1 MGLWTPASGWV
12 SFALALRSCAADA
25 GRESGGTGMG
35 FLTEAEEGSVRVTRM
50 ILHVVGR
57 RDSEFSPEPEI
68 PVQEELFFRSRI
80 ITEAASGV
88 HSFEDH
94 SLVKPIL
101 EQMAQ
106 SALTFEQG
114 GQRLAQRF
122 WIDHV
127 KQSTS
132 GAFFVFELRGDDP
145 AVVLY
150 AMVKYDYRSAVELSQ
165 VDGQS
170 VLREIVQAF
179 VKERKAVQKLCIARV
194 RDGVA
199 ETIVSAADRMKE
211 APDLTDYFEKFLG
224 VSRSRSARELSK
236 QLNEVLR
243 ASLDELKD
251 FLPNND
257 VGAAV
262 AQAKVALQ
270 GRNTVSNDDVVDA
283 ILHAAGRP
291 SDETVRLKLEKVA
304 RRKLRFKDLEN
315 VEFRPDPRTLR
326 LQPRH
331 VVRTAED
338 VKLEYPHEEL
348 GRAITREPTADGGWV
363 FTVRTPRKLVE
374 DNTLPHREPRGEPA
388 AAVDKN
394 ERPLLTSPAAS

>member
-1 MGLWTPASGWV
+1 
-12 SFALALRSCAADA
+12 
-25 GRESGGTGMG
+25 MG
-35 FLTEAEEGSVRVTRM
+35 FLTDAEEGGVRVTRM

-80 ITEAASGV
+80 IAEAASGV
-88 HSFEDH
+88 HSFEQH

-101 EQMAQ
+101 EQMAVG
-106 SALTFEQG
+106 ALTFEQG
-114 GQRLAQRF
+114 GQQLAQRF

-132 GAFFVFELRGDDP
+132 GAFFVFELRGEDAD
-145 AVVLY
+145 VVLY
-150 AMVKYDYRSAVELSQ
+150 ALVKYDYRSAVELSQ
-165 VDGQS
+165 VNGQS

-179 VKERKAVQKLCIARV
+179 VKERKAVQKFCIVRV
-194 RDGVA
+194 HNGAA
-199 ETIVSAADRMKE
+199 ETLISAADRMKE

-224 VSRSRSARELSK
+224 VSRSRSTMELSK

-243 ASLDELKD
+243 SSLDELKN
-251 FLPNND
+251 FLPNSD

-262 AQAKVALQ
+262 AQAKLALQ
-270 GRNTVSNDDVVDA
+270 GRLTVSNDDIIDA

-291 SDETVRLKLEKVA
+291 SDETVRQRLEKVA
-304 RRKLRFKDLEN
+304 RRKLRSKDLEDI
-315 VEFRPDPRTLR
+315 EFRPDPRTLR

-338 VKLEYPHEEL
+338 VKLEYPHEEI
-348 GRAITREPTADGGWV
+348 GRSITRDQTPDGGWV

-374 DNTLPHREPRGEPA
+374 DNTLPHREREAA
-388 AAVDKN
+388 AAVATTDD
-394 ERPLLTSPAAS
+394 ERPLLTQPSTS

>member
-1 MGLWTPASGWV
+1 
-12 SFALALRSCAADA
+12 
-25 GRESGGTGMG
+25 MG
-35 FLTEAEEGSVRVTRM
+35 FLTEDEESSVRVTRM

-57 RDSEFSPEPEI
+57 KDAPFAAEPEI

-80 ITEAASGV
+80 IMEAASGV
-88 HSFEDH
+88 HSFESH

-101 EQMAQ
+101 EQMAR

-114 GQRLAQRF
+114 GQQLAQRF

-132 GAFFVFELRGDDP
+132 GAFFVFELRGDAQD
-145 AVVLY
+145 VVLY

-165 VDGQS
+165 VNGQS
-170 VLREIVQAF
+170 TLREIVQAF
-179 VKERKAVQKLCIARV
+179 VKERKAVQKFCIARV
-194 RDGVA
+194 RNGVA

-224 VSRSRSARELSK
+224 VSRSRSTLELSK

-243 ASLDELKD
+243 ASLDELKGI
-251 FLPNND
+251 LPNND

-262 AQAKVALQ
+262 AQAKLALQ

-283 ILHAAGRP
+283 LLHAAGRP
-291 SDETVRLKLEKVA
+291 EDETVRQKLEKVA
-304 RRKLRFKDLEN
+304 RRKLRSKDLED

-338 VKLEYPHEEL
+338 VKIEYPNEEIGRTVTRHETE
-348 GRAITREPTADGGWV
+348 DGGYV
-363 FTVRTPRKLVE
+363 FTVRTPRRLVE
-374 DNTLPHREPRGEPA
+374 DNTMPYREPRREPTPQDGEGSIT
-388 AAVDKN
+388 
-394 ERPLLTSPAAS
+394 RPVLTPPTHS